1 MTDLHKRRHVVL
13 PGLTGL
19 WQISGRCGIGYDEM
33 IRLDLRYIETWSFT
47 EDLRIL
53 VRTIGAVL
61 FAQGAC

>member
-1 MTDLHKRRHVVL
+1 
-13 PGLTGL
+13 
-19 WQISGRCGIGYDEM
+19 M